1 MDSPGSCHSTV
12 EKQVLRDKMSQKNSM
27 ISTPS
32 TFSQAVCEASV
43 NIAFLEY
50 QIIHSMTFSER
61 TRIQNRQTSECFLL
75 IASLTGSELKR
86 ISML

>member
-1 MDSPGSCHSTV
+1 
-12 EKQVLRDKMSQKNSM
+12 MSQKNSM

-50 QIIHSMTFSER
+50 QIIHSMTFSTPER